1 MPKIK
6 CHVIRDTP
14 YEKTLIFGRKVTE
27 QYQPHPPFSV
37 LGPSPCPMPLLAL
50 LLSLSFVTAVLAQPP
65 SPPVPR
71 LYAVRLTTGPAW
83 DSAKSPNTQAGMA
96 EHSAN
101 IARLRRD
108 GTLVHGAR
116 FGELGLLILRLPDE
130 SAVRAALAPDPTI
143 TSGVFKIQIDPY
155 APFAHGTTAYL
166 VTPEAVVLRA
176 YLDAFNRH
184 DPAAVAATL
193 SPAVKWFSLSSDQLS
208 TDGEGRDAVHTWL
221 TGYFKSFP
229 DVRSELSDLSQNGP
243 YLSFRE
249 RATWTAKDGTRRS
262 QQSLATAEIRENL
275 LVRIWY
281 FPAVKD
287 PAK

>member
-1 MPKIK
+1 MP
-6 CHVIRDTP
+6 R
-14 YEKTLIFGRKVTE
+14 LR
-27 QYQPHPPFSV
+27 
-37 LGPSPCPMPLLAL
+37 AL
-50 LLSLSFVTAVLAQPP
+50 LLSLSLATCALPQPP
-65 SPPVPR
+65 PTPPTPVPVAAPR
-71 LYAVRLTTGPAW
+71 LYAVRLTSGPAW
-83 DSAKSPNTQAGMA
+83 DSSKSPNAQAGMA

-101 IARLRRD
+101 IARLRRA

-116 FGELGLLILRLPDE
+116 FGELGLLVLRLPDE
-130 SAVRAALAPDPTI
+130 PAVHAALAPDPTI
-143 TSGVFKIQIDPY
+143 ATGVFKIQIDVY
-155 APFAHGTTAYL
+155 TPFAHGTTAYL

-221 TGYFKSFP
+221 TGYFKSLP
-229 DVRSELSDLSQNGP
+229 DVRSEISDLTQNGP

-249 RATWTAKDGTRRS
+249 RASWTAKDGTRRS
-262 QQSLATAEIRENL
+262 QQSLGTAEIRENL
-275 LVRIWY
+275 LTRIWY

-287 PAK
+287 PTLPK